1 MQLIYAHNYRSAS
14 LFARQNDLMPGDW
27 RWINGPRAVSDNPR
41 AEVYKIPHWDDHPL
55 RHQIDAAVQ
64 RATSKRRLGTITDY
78 S

>member
-27 RWINGPRAVSDNPR
+27 RWINGPRAVSDHPR
-41 AEVYKIPHWDDHPL
+41 AEVYKIPRWDNHPL
-55 RHQIDAAVQ
+55 RAQIDAAVQ
-64 RATSKRRLGTITDY
+64 RATSKRRLGAVTDY